1 MDAKNAQIEKL
12 KGEIKNEKDQKS
24 ETKEKNDKEYDSWKE
39 GKKKR
44 AEEITLKI
52 KEIDELNKKIWE

>member
-24 ETKEKNDKEYDSWKE
+24 ETKEKNDK
-39 GKKKR
+39 
-44 AEEITLKI
+44 
-52 KEIDELNKKIWE
+52 